1 MSILMFGTAPPS
13 LKPLNGIWKDFADRN
28 RRFLDAA
35 RVRADIEHLPAPRN
49 RVRFAEAMR
58 QADDMILKSFSAAG
72 WAASRTPFRRRRS
85 GLQGANLLACK
96 PGTESDDLVLVGAH
110 FDTMDVS
117 PGADDNTASVAALL
131 ELARLL
137 QPYSFRNTIMLAA
150 FDMEEMNE
158 LGSKEFVSQLASAR
172 EVCGAIIYETMAYS
186 SSEPHSQ
193 MLPRAAPWLYPRQ
206 VARLR
211 QREFRG
217 DWTAV
222 LYRQSA
228 VNIAKSFGVAL
239 DYAAGPHSTV
249 LLRDLLDIALI
260 GPLFQRLNLSLEM
273 QRSDHMPFWQAGIPA
288 ILVTDTADFR
298 NPNYHQPTD
307 TPDTLDY
314 ARLTAIIEA
323 TAVTIA
329 ELAGWHAT

>member
-13 LKPLNGIWKDFADRN
+13 LKPLNGIWKDFSDRN
-28 RRFLDAA
+28 KRFLDAA

-58 QADDMILKSFSAAG
+58 RAEEMIMESFSAAG
-72 WAASRTPFRRRRS
+72 WTVSRAPFRRRS
-85 GLQGANLLACK
+85 MLQGANLLACK

-137 QPYSFRNTIMLAA
+137 QPYSFRNTIMLVA
-150 FDMEEMNE
+150 FDMEEMNQ
-158 LGSKEFVSQLASAR
+158 LGSKEFVSQFASTR
-172 EVCGAIIYETMAYS
+172 KVCGAIIYETMAYS
-186 SSEPHSQ
+186 SSEPYSQ
-193 MLPRAAPWLYPRQ
+193 MLPRAAPWFYSTQ
-206 VARLR
+206 VAQLR
-211 QREFRG
+211 QKEFRG

-228 VNIAKSFGVAL
+228 VHIAKSFGEAL
-239 DYAAGPHSTV
+239 DYTAGPDSTI
-249 LLRDLLDIALI
+249 LMRDLLDIALI

-288 ILVTDTADFR
+288 VLVTDTADFR
-298 NPNYHQPTD
+298 NPNYHRPTD

-323 TAVTIA
+323 TAITIA
-329 ELAGWHAT
+329 KLAGWHAS